1 MPVCRIEPEVTG
13 LVSSDCLA
21 YTAIPHSTR
30 LFADYTAG
38 ADGLRDF
45 YHTPPLL
52 SDWPAAA
59 RLLHYDPER
68 RRRVADILERQNQQ
82 WNASPATLES
92 IARLR
97 AGASVVV
104 TGQQVAL
111 FGGPLF
117 SVFKALT
124 AIKHAAES
132 TKSGA
137 DCVPVFWLATE
148 DHDLAEVNHVTL
160 LDGEGGLHDLAV
172 SSRGADDAPVGTVR
186 LGTEIENVV
195 DAAAHILGA
204 RSEAAQFLRQS
215 YRPDETLG
223 SAFARLFS
231 LLFRDSG
238 IVLLDASDPELHRIA
253 EPVYRGAALAAGD
266 LTADLMRRSRALEA
280 AGYHA
285 QVKVTPSSTLLFQMQ
300 NGARVSVHRANGAFQ
315 VGKEKLVAE
324 ALAARITAQPEQF
337 SANVLLRPVVQDYL
351 LPTLAYVGGPAE
363 VAYFAQASVV
373 YEELLGRV
381 TPVVPR
387 LSATLLE
394 PRVKRLLDRYR
405 LTLPDTFH
413 GTDQLR
419 EALARQSLPAD
430 LESRFDAAAASLG
443 ESLQSVTSTLKAFDP
458 TLAKAAGR
466 AGSKMSYQLE
476 RLRGRAAR
484 AQLRRSGLL
493 TRHADEISA
502 ALYPH
507 KDLQERTIGGIS
519 FLARYG
525 TGLLLRL
532 YDSASLGCPGH
543 QIIAL

>member
-1 MPVCRIEPEVTG
+1 MPVCRIEPEVTA
-13 LVSSDCLA
+13 LASLECLP
-21 YTAIPHSTR
+21 YTAIPRTTR
-30 LFADYTAG
+30 LFAEYSAPAG
-38 ADGLRDF
+38 TLRDF
-45 YHTPPLL
+45 YPTLPPVT
-52 SDWPAAA
+52 DWAASA
-59 RLLHYDPER
+59 RLLPYDAER
-68 RRRVADILERQNQQ
+68 RRRVADTLERQNRE

-97 AGASVVV
+97 AGASVMV

-124 AIKHAAES
+124 AIKLAAEAS
-132 TKSGA
+132 KSGA

-160 LDGEGGLHDLAV
+160 LDGEGRLHDLAV
-172 SSRGADDAPVGTVR
+172 SSHAVEDAPVGTVR
-186 LGTEIENVV
+186 LGAEIESVV
-195 DAAAHILGA
+195 DAAAQILGG
-204 RSEAAQFLRQS
+204 SEAAQFLRQS
-215 YRPDETLG
+215 YRPGETLG

-266 LTADLMRRSRALEA
+266 LNSDLLRRSKALEA

-300 NGARVSVHRANGAFQ
+300 DGARVPVHRVQGAFQ
-315 VGKEKLVAE
+315 VGKEKLAAE
-324 ALAARITAQPEQF
+324 TLAARITSQPEQF

-413 GTDQLR
+413 GAGQLR
-419 EALARQSLPAD
+419 EALARHSLPPGLD
-430 LESRFDAAAASLG
+430 SRFDSAAASLA
-443 ESLQSVTSTLKAFDP
+443 ESMESVTTALAEFDP
-458 TLAKAAGR
+458 TLAQAAGR
-466 AGSKMSYQLE
+466 ARSKMSYQLE
-476 RLRGRAAR
+476 RLRTRAAR
-484 AQLRRSGLL
+484 AQLSRSEQLA
-493 TRHADEISA
+493 RHADEIA
-502 ALYPH
+502 ASLYPY

-519 FLARYG
+519 FIARYG
-525 TGLLLRL
+525 SGLLLRL
-532 YDSASLGCPGH
+532 YDAATLACPGH